1 MHGSQSVVSA
11 DVMGNQLHT
20 ANDRDQNS
28 KLKLSTELLLA
39 CKIKKDMALTVTVIQ
54 TTTAHTAI
62 V

>member
-1 MHGSQSVVSA
+1 
-11 DVMGNQLHT
+11 MGNQLHT